1 MVCPKINFLNQPKS
15 TERTSSPRPM
25 PSLGTLYSSR
35 KWPVSSPYFF
45 GSDLPFVSLGMESNP
60 QKIDPTIHLTCILVL
75 SWHWSCSSQGAS
87 LTCKPQRPPLSWMTL
102 KVSSLLPLKSL
113 EMVTR
118 NLLKLRM
125 LLSVISFTL
134 LPVNLS
140 QPILFFW
147 PAKRWRSTMLL
158 SPENLMIFWELLN
171 KKEDARP
178 LTFSKLE
185 MLPSLELNA
194 LKVQDLVLLSVSVIV
209 PSLDLLLP
217 FPNQLRRRRLLFPL
231 KLRDSSCSSPL
242 SLSFSVLLSSVSL
255 GPSITLWLQIS
266 FLLLVSSSQMYQK
279 DFCALLLCHLLSLL
293 NVWPKKP
300 FLSRIWNL
308 SKPLVQPLASA
319 QTRPEHWPKTRWPF
333 PVCILTDRLLI
344 VQ

>member
-1 MVCPKINFLNQPKS
+1 
-15 TERTSSPRPM
+15 
-25 PSLGTLYSSR
+25 
-35 KWPVSSPYFF
+35 
-45 GSDLPFVSLGMESNP
+45 
-60 QKIDPTIHLTCILVL
+60 
-75 SWHWSCSSQGAS
+75 
-87 LTCKPQRPPLSWMTL
+87 
-102 KVSSLLPLKSL
+102 
-113 EMVTR
+113 
-118 NLLKLRM
+118 
-125 LLSVISFTL
+125 
-134 LPVNLS
+134 
-140 QPILFFW
+140 
-147 PAKRWRSTMLL
+147 MLL